1 MTGSALGI
9 DEAELLALLTE
20 HVGTVDALSTAGGST
35 TSMEAALDEAGFGE
49 ERLVWMGG
57 EADPGPGGRN
67 RSVELTLVDA
77 TGREVLVNLAAGT
90 RPAWAQVVRLRM
102 VVELVS
108 LPRSSGPSSVQQ
120 SIRTRADLGDGVLES
135 TYEIPGTDAL
145 RTLAVLTDD
154 GVFISAS
161 PTVRT
166 DDLSA
171 LQPLPEELQ
180 LRIINSLRAMS
191 EDEFRARLAEL
202 GAEFIGAE
210 SVGVTT
216 TVVGEPGG

>member
-1 MTGSALGI
+1 
-9 DEAELLALLTE
+9 
-20 HVGTVDALSTAGGST
+20 
-35 TSMEAALDEAGFGE
+35 
-49 ERLVWMGG
+49 
-57 EADPGPGGRN
+57 
-67 RSVELTLVDA
+67 VELTVVDGA
-77 TGREVLVNLAAGT
+77 GREVLINMAAGT
-90 RPAWAQVVRLRM
+90 RPTWAQLVRLRM

-108 LPRSSGPSSVQQ
+108 LPRPSGPSSVQQ
-120 SIRTRADLGDGVLES
+120 SIRSRPDLGDGVLES
-135 TYEIPGTDAL
+135 TYEIPGTDAV

-166 DDLSA
+166 DDLDA
-171 LQPLPEELQ
+171 LEPLPEEQQ

-210 SVGVTT
+210 SAGVTT
-216 TVVGEPGG
+216 TVVSGPGG

>member
-1 MTGSALGI
+1 
-9 DEAELLALLTE
+9 
-20 HVGTVDALSTAGGST
+20 V
-35 TSMEAALDEAGFGE
+35 
-49 ERLVWMGG
+49 
-57 EADPGPGGRN
+57 
-67 RSVELTLVDA
+67 
-77 TGREVLVNLAAGT
+77 
-90 RPAWAQVVRLRM
+90 
-102 VVELVS
+102 
-108 LPRSSGPSSVQQ
+108 
-120 SIRTRADLGDGVLES
+120 
-135 TYEIPGTDAL
+135 